1 MQVNFFA
8 TFRNIVGKKTVYFD
22 LTDNIPVAEFL
33 QAVIDAFP
41 GLKKHLMAE
50 NGQLLPYVHLF
61 INGHDVQL
69 SSEAQQ
75 TPLHLDDKIDIFPPI
90 AGGSSPDPTF

>member
-8 TFRNIVGKKTVYFD
+8 TFRNIIGKKTVYFD

-41 GLKKHLMAE
+41 ELKKPPGGRRWTVIALC
-50 NGQLLPYVHLF
+50 PF
-61 INGHDVQL
+61 IHQW
-69 SSEAQQ
+69 A
-75 TPLHLDDKIDIFPPI
+75 
-90 AGGSSPDPTF
+90 